1 MVLYRCLFREWI
13 VSTYNINTKYTYFH
27 YTYTDKANNMYY
39 IGIVLFFSNISMFA
53 ESIAGVCTFYAKGT
67 CTKGALC
74 PMRHVRGDRNIVCKH
89 WLRGLCKKG
98 DQCEFLHEYDMTK
111 MPECYF
117 YARFS

>member
-1 MVLYRCLFREWI
+1 
-13 VSTYNINTKYTYFH
+13 
-27 YTYTDKANNMYY
+27 MYLNF
-39 IGIVLFFSNISMFA
+39 VLFVT

-117 YARFS
+117 YARFSKSRVFQLLS